1 MRRTP
6 LVLCSLAIAGLPASS
21 ASAADTA
28 EHTLGVSGQ
37 GLVELVPDVGSFEAS
52 VERTAPT
59 SSAARN
65 AANTR
70 LARIVARLRAP
81 SIPRE
86 DITTT
91 SISLSR
97 ERTRNPRTKRL
108 RVRYR
113 ASGSFAVRVADGTKT
128 GRAID
133 LAAGAGATGI
143 DGPSFSFSA
152 GKRTEGRQAAEKSA
166 LADARG
172 RADAAAASQGQKVV
186 GVQSIELD
194 PSGTS
199 EPSAVQDSAASPTA
213 GSGSTGK
220 RVAPTPVLA
229 GREEFTSSVRVVY
242 LIAPAG

>member
-6 LVLCSLAIAGLPASS
+6 VVLCTLALTGLAASS
-21 ASAADTA
+21 ASAADPA

-37 GLVELVPDVGSFEAS
+37 GLVELVPDVGSFEAG

-65 AANTR
+65 AANVR
-70 LARIVARLRAP
+70 LGRIVARLRALG
-81 SIPRE
+81 IPRD

-97 ERTRNPRTKRL
+97 ERSRNPRTKRL

-113 ASGSFAVRVADGTKT
+113 AAGSFSVRVTDGTKT
-128 GRAID
+128 GRAVD

-199 EPSAVQDSAASPTA
+199 EPGAVSDGVAAPATPS
-213 GSGSTGK
+213 SGAK
-220 RVAPTPVLA
+220 RAAPTPVLA
-229 GREEFTSSVRVVY
+229 GREEFTSAVRVVY